1 MTLTEQYADALMNT
15 FGPPR
20 LALVRGEGAHVWDES
35 GREYVDLFGG
45 IAVNALGHA
54 HPALVE
60 AVTTQLR
67 TLGHVSNFFT
77 TGPQVELAQRL
88 LGLLGADGRV
98 FVANS
103 GTEANEAAFKLTR
116 RTGRTHLVAA
126 EGAFHGRTM
135 GALALTHKPAAR
147 EPFEP
152 LPGDV
157 TWVPYGDTEA
167 LAAAVTDETA
177 AVVLEPIQG
186 EAGVVVAPDGYL
198 ADARR
203 ITRDH
208 GALLWLDEVQTG
220 IGRTGSWFAHDPA
233 LGADV
238 VTLAKGLGGGIPIGA
253 CVGLGGAGGAARA
266 RQPRHHLRRQPGR
279 LRRRA
284 GRARHHRGRRAARR
298 RGGPRRRA
306 GRRARLGAAGDG
318 RRGAGTAARCPAGR
332 RDGRGRRHP
341 RPGARLPAQQHRPGA
356 AAVRAPAD
364 RDRVRPRR
372 VRRCLAGDRGDRPA
386 RGNAMTVRHFLR
398 DDDLAPAEQAS
409 VLALAA
415 DMKRSPYDHRPL
427 AGPLTVATIYDKPTL
442 RTQASF
448 SSGIAELGGHS
459 MLVDGRLAGIGDR
472 ESVADVARVLG
483 RQASAIVWRT
493 FAQTSIEEMAAHAG
507 VPVVNALTDEFHP
520 CQLLADL
527 LTLREHRGA
536 LAGQAVAFVGDG
548 ASNMGNS
555 WVLAGATAG
564 MHVRIG
570 APDGYLPDA
579 AVVGACPPG
588 RRPARAARSPSPTT
602 PTRPSPAPTPSS
614 PTPGCRWARRGSRR
628 PGPPP
633 SRRTP

>member
-88 LGLLGADGRV
+88 LHLLGDGSDRGGRV

-152 LPGDV
+152 LPGEV

-198 ADARR
+198 AAARR

-253 CVGLGGAGGAARA
+253 CVGLGEAGGLLGPGTHGTTFGGNPVACAAALAVLDTIEADGLLAAVAARGAQLADTLASVPQVTAVEGRGLLLGAQLADETAAAVVARAQERGFLLNNTGPARLRFAPPLTVTEPDLAGFAAAWPEIAAADRAGGA
-266 RQPRHHLRRQPGR
+266 P
-279 LRRRA
+279 
-284 GRARHHRGRRAARR
+284 
-298 RGGPRRRA
+298 
-306 GRRARLGAAGDG
+306 
-318 RRGAGTAARCPAGR
+318 
-332 RDGRGRRHP
+332 
-341 RPGARLPAQQHRPGA
+341 
-356 AAVRAPAD
+356 
-364 RDRVRPRR
+364 
-372 VRRCLAGDRGDRPA
+372 
-386 RGNAMTVRHFLR
+386 
-398 DDDLAPAEQAS
+398 
-409 VLALAA
+409 
-415 DMKRSPYDHRPL
+415 
-427 AGPLTVATIYDKPTL
+427 
-442 RTQASF
+442 
-448 SSGIAELGGHS
+448 
-459 MLVDGRLAGIGDR
+459 
-472 ESVADVARVLG
+472 
-483 RQASAIVWRT
+483 
-493 FAQTSIEEMAAHAG
+493 
-507 VPVVNALTDEFHP
+507 
-520 CQLLADL
+520 
-527 LTLREHRGA
+527 
-536 LAGQAVAFVGDG
+536 
-548 ASNMGNS
+548 
-555 WVLAGATAG
+555 
-564 MHVRIG
+564 
-570 APDGYLPDA
+570 
-579 AVVGACPPG
+579 
-588 RRPARAARSPSPTT
+588 
-602 PTRPSPAPTPSS
+602 
-614 PTPGCRWARRGSRR
+614 
-628 PGPPP
+628 
-633 SRRTP
+633 